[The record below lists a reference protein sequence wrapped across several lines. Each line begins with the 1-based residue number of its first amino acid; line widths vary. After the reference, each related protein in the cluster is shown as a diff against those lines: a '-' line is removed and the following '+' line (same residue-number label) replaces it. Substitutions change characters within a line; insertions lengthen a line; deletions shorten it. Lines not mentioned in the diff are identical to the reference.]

1 MSAIVARMASI
12 GRFSCRMPV
21 AGHKIVQKV
30 VHQVARM
37 THAVLFLAAQI
48 ALLSPGVCDACVK
61 GCCES
66 GKPPIAV
73 VASPILAPNLPS
85 STAISGCGS
94 GHCCGLSVADRDA
107 GKAAA
112 DRDAAGGTAACRCQ
126 LEPRQI
132 PPADLQS
139 GGFSGQREIVRSWTS
154 VDAALP
160 MAWLPP
166 LTGRHDGLQSLSLAQ
181 ESSAAIP
188 TRPVR
193 VLYGVWRN

>member
-1 MSAIVARMASI
+1 MSARVARTASI
-12 GRFSCRMPV
+12 GPFSCRMPV
-21 AGHKIVQKV
+21 VGHRV
-30 VHQVARM
+30 VHQAARV
-37 THAVLFLAAQI
+37 THAVLVLAAQI

-66 GKPPIAV
+66 GTPRIV
-73 VASPILAPNLPS
+73 DVASPILGSNLPS

-94 GHCCGLSVADRDA
+94 DHCCCLPVADRDA
-107 GKAAA
+107 EKGA
-112 DRDAAGGTAACRCQ
+112 DRGAAGVTAACRCQ

-139 GGFSGQREIVRSWTS
+139 GEFSGRREIVRSWTS
-154 VDAALP
+154 VDADVP
-160 MAWLPP
+160 VAWLPP

-181 ESSAAIP
+181 ESAAAIP
-188 TRPVR
+188 SRPVR

>member
-1 MSAIVARMASI
+1 MSAIVARTASI
-12 GRFSCRMPV
+12 GRFFCRMPV
-21 AGHKIVQKV
+21 VGHRV
-30 VHQVARM
+30 VHQSARV
-37 THAVLFLAAQI
+37 THTLLFLAAQI

-66 GKPPIAV
+66 GKPRIAV
-73 VASPILAPNLPS
+73 VAFPILAPNLPS
-85 STAISGCGS
+85 STAISGCGP
-94 GHCCGLSVADRDA
+94 GHCCGLPVADRDA
-107 GKAAA
+107 EKAAA
-112 DRDAAGGTAACRCQ
+112 DRGGVAVTAACRCQ
-126 LEPRQI
+126 FEPRQI

-139 GGFSGQREIVRSWTS
+139 GGFSGRRETVRSWTG
-154 VDAALP
+154 VDATLP

-188 TRPVR
+188 SRPMR